1 MYLAK
6 FLNMFYLC
14 KWHLSGWPFLH
25 VNSKQ
30 IYVFL
35 QVITY
40 GLTGHIEFNEYGIRE
55 NYLFKVHQLELKKPL
70 REVNHLFDLQHL
82 LVVNATDPL
91 RWAFQDCFTFLC
103 SSIGKAQPY
112 FYCNEHTCKCNNLI
126 ETLLLLRMR
135 ILKKINYL
143 VYHANIM

>member
-1 MYLAK
+1 
-6 FLNMFYLC
+6 MFYLC
-14 KWHLSGWPFLH
+14 KWHLSGWPFLY

-70 REVNHLFDLQHL
+70 REVHHLFDLQHL
-82 LVVNATDPL
+82 LIVNGTDPL
-91 RWAFQDCFTFLC
+91 RWAFQDWYTCLC
-103 SSIGKAQPY
+103 SSIGRA
-112 FYCNEHTCKCNNLI
+112 
-126 ETLLLLRMR
+126 
-135 ILKKINYL
+135 
-143 VYHANIM
+143 